1 MTDRIPFEAELFERI
16 RWLIRLRWFAVLGTG
31 SALLV
36 AWLWFPDGLP
46 WVPLLCVTGTI
57 ALYNALFLHYA
68 RQLERTHPETSRF
81 RQASRLALTQIILDF
96 FALATLI
103 HFSGGVENPLALF
116 FVFHTIIASILL
128 SRRASYGLA
137 ILGSALFAAMAGL
150 EYWRLVPHHHLPVLG
165 SIELYRDG
173 PYLLVVVG
181 AMAITLCLVAYM
193 TSSITIRLR
202 QRDRALV
209 ESNQTILAKSQ
220 ELAAANERLRQIDAE
235 RTRFMVLVTHELR
248 APINTIYSCLDAV
261 LTGSVP
267 AETGRDLLER
277 ARQRAIELTELVS
290 DLLRLT
296 RVREEA
302 VRQEELELV
311 QVDAEL
317 NQVVELMKVEA
328 NKKGLS
334 LIVEVEPDLAPVR
347 ANAERVKM
355 IWTNLVSNAIRY
367 TQPGGVITVTLRQTP
382 TYLVGAVRDTG
393 IGIPAEDRE
402 RIFEEFYRAEN
413 ARTMSPTGTG
423 VGLAIVRRILEN
435 YGGRIE
441 VESELGQGST
451 FTFFLPKAEQ

>member
-1 MTDRIPFEAELFERI
+1 MTDPVPFEAELFERI
-16 RWLIRLRWFAVLGTG
+16 HWLIRLRWFAVLGTG
-31 SALLV
+31 LALLV

-46 WVPLLCVTGTI
+46 WLPLASVTAAI
-57 ALYNALFLHYA
+57 VLYNTLFLRYA
-68 RQLERTHPETSRF
+68 HRLERTHPEIPRL

-137 ILGSALFAAMAGL
+137 ILGSALFAAIAGL
-150 EYWRLVPHHHLPVLG
+150 EYWRLVPHHHLPILG
-165 SIELYRDG
+165 SIELYRNG
-173 PYLLVVVG
+173 PYLLVVIG

-202 QRDRALV
+202 ERDRALV

-220 ELAAANERLRQIDAE
+220 ELTAANERLRQIDAE

-261 LTGSVP
+261 LTGSIP
-267 AETGRDLLER
+267 PETGRDLLER

-302 VRQEELELV
+302 VRQEELGLV

-334 LIVEVEPDLAPVR
+334 LIVDVEPDLAPVR

-367 TQPGGVITVTLRQTP
+367 SQPGGVITVTLRQTP
-382 TYLVGAVRDTG
+382 THLVGAVRDTG
-393 IGIPAEDRE
+393 IGIPAEDRG

-451 FTFFLPKAEQ
+451 FTFFLPKADG